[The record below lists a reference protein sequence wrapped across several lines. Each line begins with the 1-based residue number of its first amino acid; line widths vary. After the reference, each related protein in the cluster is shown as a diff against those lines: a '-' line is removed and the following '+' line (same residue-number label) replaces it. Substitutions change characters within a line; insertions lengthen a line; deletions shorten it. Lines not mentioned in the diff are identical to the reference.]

1 LSVRLPPVSEAE
13 REAPQPQEAPS
24 HEPESRW
31 DRGRRYSH
39 RTGLYVTLVVAL
51 ATIVFLILLI
61 ARNTRQVKVDYVV
74 DSTETGLIWLVVVS
88 AITGWVLGI
97 VTAFLIR
104 RRTTRRRAM

>member
-1 LSVRLPPVSEAE
+1 MREAE
-13 REAPQPQEAPS
+13 REAPESQEAPS
-24 HEPESRW
+24 YQPESRW

-39 RTGLYVTLVVAL
+39 RTGLYLTLGLAI

-74 DSTETGLIWLVVVS
+74 SSTQTALIWLVILS

-104 RRTTRRRAM
+104 RRTRRRQT